1 MSATARRLQ
10 GLSSRTATMVRIHES
25 GLASWPEMQSWT
37 DDELR
42 HVARAVAAVED
53 AVSAVRRR
61 HSGPP
66 AAHV

>member
-1 MSATARRLQ
+1 
-10 GLSSRTATMVRIHES
+10 MVRIHES
-25 GLASWPEMQSWT
+25 GLASWPEMQDWT

-53 AVSAVRRR
+53 AVSTVRRR

-66 AAHV
+66 TAHA

>member
-1 MSATARRLQ
+1 ML
-10 GLSSRTATMVRIHES
+10 RIHES
-25 GLASWPEMQSWT
+25 GLASWPEMQDWT

-61 HSGPP
+61 HAEPS
-66 AAHV
+66 ATHA